1 MPKIERYGLKWSDTD
16 DLQIEM
22 EFIRRGGFHTKA
34 NGEVVG
40 HGLSY
45 HFEQMRR
52 IIWPELDNEDNGQ
65 RWHKITRDEILRNK
79 VTVLMG
85 PGSSGKTH
93 SAAWIGLCKYWVDP
107 ENTCVLVS
115 STDIRGLKLR
125 VWGEICMLWERGVR
139 RFPYLAG
146 HMLDSKL
153 AITTDSLEDGDLDDR
168 IVRDMR
174 KGIVGIPTVQ
184 NGKQVG
190 LGKWI
195 GLKQKNVFLIADEA
209 QFMGP
214 SFLSA
219 FANLN
224 KNEKFEAV
232 VLGNPNDILDP
243 LGKAAEPLDGW
254 EAHMEPTKTDVWPT
268 RFMNGTCVNLIGTD
282 SPNFDFPENEPTRFK
297 YLISRQKIAE
307 TATFFGKDTPEY
319 YSQCVGAMKVSGLA
333 RRVLTRKIAEQG
345 KALEHDVIWDGTPR
359 TKIYFV
365 DAAYGGDRCIG
376 GWGEFGKIMG
386 GETILLLHEPKNI
399 PIAVRSD
406 KEPEEQIAVYVKREC
421 EGLSIPPENMG
432 HDATGRGSLGTY
444 MARVWSAA
452 THPIESGG
460 APTERPVSEDLFIY
474 YEDENG
480 QTQRRLKTCKEH
492 YSKLVTEF
500 WFSVRYTVIGSQ
512 LRGLTTETLEEFCQR
527 EWDIVANDKRE
538 IETKTDMKE
547 RIGKSPD
554 LADWAAGILEM
565 ARRKGF
571 RIAKLGN
578 DTPHGQKQD
587 WFQKQAEEQNKL
599 MREREL
605 KAA

>member
-184 NGKQVG
+184 NGKQE
-190 LGKWI
+190 I
-195 GLKQKNVFLIADEA
+195 GR
-209 QFMGP
+209 
-214 SFLSA
+214 
-219 FANLN
+219 
-224 KNEKFEAV
+224 
-232 VLGNPNDILDP
+232 
-243 LGKAAEPLDGW
+243 
-254 EAHMEPTKTDVWPT
+254 AHV
-268 RFMNGTCVNLIGTD
+268 
-282 SPNFDFPENEPTRFK
+282 
-297 YLISRQKIAE
+297 
-307 TATFFGKDTPEY
+307 
-319 YSQCVGAMKVSGLA
+319 
-333 RRVLTRKIAEQG
+333 
-345 KALEHDVIWDGTPR
+345 
-359 TKIYFV
+359 
-365 DAAYGGDRCIG
+365 
-376 GWGEFGKIMG
+376 
-386 GETILLLHEPKNI
+386 
-399 PIAVRSD
+399 
-406 KEPEEQIAVYVKREC
+406 
-421 EGLSIPPENMG
+421 
-432 HDATGRGSLGTY
+432 
-444 MARVWSAA
+444 
-452 THPIESGG
+452 
-460 APTERPVSEDLFIY
+460 
-474 YEDENG
+474 
-480 QTQRRLKTCKEH
+480 
-492 YSKLVTEF
+492 
-500 WFSVRYTVIGSQ
+500 
-512 LRGLTTETLEEFCQR
+512 
-527 EWDIVANDKRE
+527 
-538 IETKTDMKE
+538 
-547 RIGKSPD
+547 
-554 LADWAAGILEM
+554 
-565 ARRKGF
+565 
-571 RIAKLGN
+571 
-578 DTPHGQKQD
+578 
-587 WFQKQAEEQNKL
+587 
-599 MREREL
+599 
-605 KAA
+605 